1 MAIKRYIANADNTI
15 TNAFNSNLTTRG
27 TGSNMGESDILEVF
41 SLYGQASGSSGLSSE
56 LSRVLIKFPVADM
69 STDRTAGEL
78 PASGS
83 VKWVLRMFNAPHGQT
98 LPKKFTLN
106 VYALAKDWEEGFGL
120 DMESY
125 SDLTNDGE
133 GSNWENASE
142 NVQWSTPGGD
152 FLVTG
157 SGKYDAKAYTYYFEK
172 GTEDLEL
179 DISELVEEW
188 IDGGSVSN
196 YGLAVFLSGTQEAF
210 FSGSGLT
217 VQGGDFGTGKPE
229 ISIDHKEDIGQ
240 TPVYTAT
247 PAVSGNVLFNITGS
261 FESFYTKKFFARGSE
276 FFYKRPCIEAR
287 WDDTVKDDRGQ
298 FYYSSSMAPE
308 EENLNTLYFY
318 NVVRGRLM
326 NIPDVNNVF
335 VTLFSGSDLGAD
347 STEISGGMTD
357 TPPSK
362 LILSAPGEEQNICAG
377 LDTGTGSAISTGVYT
392 CTICLTSSY
401 AENPLT
407 VIHDVWHSADLKAA
421 TNITYFTGTIRP
433 IVLQPYSYDPTNTYV
448 TNITNLRSSYSI
460 QEKARFRMFIRPRNW
475 QPNIF
480 NKATQFITNTIVNS
494 GSYRVVRTID
504 DLDVIEYGTGSIET
518 SLRHTHLSYDSEG
531 NYFDLDMELLEPG
544 YSYQIKFT
552 YYNDS
557 IGSWIEQPQTFKF
570 RVEK

>member
-1 MAIKRYIANADNTI
+1 MAIKRYIADADNTI

-83 VKWVLRMFNAPHGQT
+83 VKWILRMFNAPHGQT

-157 SGKYDAKAYTYYFEK
+157 SGKNDAKAYTHYFEK

-188 IDGGSVSN
+188 LDGGSVSN

-229 ISIDHKEDIGQ
+229 IPIDHKEVGG

-261 FESFYTKKFFARGSE
+261 FESFYTKRFFARGSE

-287 WDDTVKDDRGQ
+287 WDDTAKDDRGQ
-298 FYYSSSMAPE
+298 FHYSSSMAPSQD
-308 EENLNTLYFY
+308 NLNTLYFY
-318 NVVRGRLM
+318 NVVRGRLV

-335 VTLFSGSDLGAD
+335 VTLFSGSDMGAD

-362 LILSAPGEEQNICAG
+362 LILSVPGEAQNICAG
-377 LDTGTGSAISTGVYT
+377 LDTATGSAISTGVYT
-392 CTICLTSSY
+392 CTVCLTASY

-421 TNITYFTGTIRP
+421 GNVTYFTGTIRP
-433 IVLQPYSYDPTNTYV
+433 IVLQPYSYDPTDTYV
-448 TNITNLRSSYSI
+448 TNITNLRSSYST
-460 QEKARFRMFIRPRNW
+460 QEKARFRMFVRPRDW

-480 NKATQFITNTIVNS
+480 NKATQFIPNTIVNS

-504 DLDVIEYGTGSIET
+504 DLDVIKYGTGSIET

-557 IGSWIEQPQTFKF
+557 IGSWVEQPQTFKF

>member
-229 ISIDHKEDIGQ
+229 IPIDHKEDIGQ

-308 EENLNTLYFY
+308 EENLNTLNFY

-421 TNITYFTGTIRP
+421 GNVTYFTGTIRP

>member
-229 ISIDHKEDIGQ
+229 IPIDHKEDIGQ

-421 TNITYFTGTIRP
+421 GNVTYFTGTIRP